1 MNQETPIPLSVFV
14 GSYLPYSET
23 FIYDQL
29 THQKAFEATI
39 YSYAITE
46 TAERFPYD
54 KVVGLSG
61 GEREL
66 YKTFGRSLTFTK
78 EIKKQN
84 PALVHAHFGTNGVYA
99 SHFAKKV
106 GAPLAVTFHGHDVPG
121 LFPENRWT
129 SRYFRYQLFAHK
141 MFDYASLYLP
151 CSIELADIAINQ
163 FGIDSS
169 KVEIHKLGI
178 DLDRF
183 QRVER
188 PDRAPKVLMVG
199 RFVEKKGFIYALEA
213 FYKST
218 KQYPEA
224 TLTIVGSGPLREVYD
239 EYIRNNNLESK
250 INFPGTMTS
259 QELQALMGE
268 HDVLMAPSVISANG
282 DRESGLIVLKEAAA
296 TGLPTIGTYHGGLP
310 EIIDHEETGFLVP
323 ERDSNTLA
331 DHLGELIGSYKL
343 RQELG
348 LKARLKM
355 ENEYDTIKQNALLES
370 HFKSVI

>member
-1 MNQETPIPLSVFV
+1 MNQKTPIPLSVFV

-46 TAERFPYD
+46 TAKRFPYD
-54 KVVGLSG
+54 KVIDLRG

-66 YKTFGRSLTFTK
+66 YKTFGRSPTFNKAMK
-78 EIKKQN
+78 EQN
-84 PALVHAHFGTNGVYA
+84 PELVHAHFGTNGVYA
-99 SHFAKKV
+99 SHFAKKIK
-106 GAPLAVTFHGHDVPG
+106 APLAVTFHGHDVPG
-121 LFPENRWT
+121 LFPENKWT
-129 SRYFRYQLFAHK
+129 SRYFRYQLYAHK

-151 CSIELADIAINQ
+151 CSIELADIAINR
-163 FGIDSS
+163 FGIDAR
-169 KVEIHKLGI
+169 KVQLHKLGI
-178 DLDRF
+178 DLNRF
-183 QRVER
+183 QRVDR

-213 FYKST
+213 FNKNT
-218 KQYPEA
+218 AKFPDA
-224 TLTIVGSGPLREVYD
+224 KLTIVGSGPLSEVYD
-239 EYIRNNNLESK
+239 DYIRTNNLGSK
-250 INFPGTMTS
+250 VSFPGTMTS
-259 QELQALMGE
+259 QELQTLMGE

-296 TGLPTIGTYHGGLP
+296 TGLPTIGTHHGGLP

-331 DHLGELIGSYKL
+331 AHLGELLGSYQL
-343 RQELG
+343 RQDLG
-348 LKARLKM
+348 QKARLKM
-355 ENEYDTIKQNALLES
+355 ELEYDTIKQNAQLEE
-370 HFKSVI
+370 HFLSVI